1 MTPNG
6 TNLKKNETRVFDS
19 QVPLEERKAI
29 VAQVTEKFVSP
40 TKLAERH
47 GISVSAIRG
56 WVKTAGKKLP
66 SRHKNMAKYM
76 ALKYGNSDENFQNHV
91 GKNFVCSTCG
101 YAVRTNHHLR
111 QHILKQHPQDPRNP
125 S

>member
-1 MTPNG
+1 MTPHG

-29 VAQVTEKFVSP
+29 VAQVTEKFISP
-40 TKLAERH
+40 TELAERH

-66 SRHKNMAKYM
+66 SRHKDM
-76 ALKYGNSDENFQNHV
+76 ALKYG
-91 GKNFVCSTCG
+91 
-101 YAVRTNHHLR
+101 
-111 QHILKQHPQDPRNP
+111 ILTKIFKTM
-125 S
+125 

>member
-19 QVPLEERKAI
+19 QVPLEKRKAI
-29 VAQVTEKFVSP
+29 VAQVTEEFISP
-40 TKLAERH
+40 TKLAEKH

-66 SRHKNMAKYM
+66 LRYKTTAEAPAQNPPGFA
-76 ALKYGNSDENFQNHV
+76 SD
-91 GKNFVCSTCG
+91 
-101 YAVRTNHHLR
+101 
-111 QHILKQHPQDPRNP
+111 
-125 S
+125 